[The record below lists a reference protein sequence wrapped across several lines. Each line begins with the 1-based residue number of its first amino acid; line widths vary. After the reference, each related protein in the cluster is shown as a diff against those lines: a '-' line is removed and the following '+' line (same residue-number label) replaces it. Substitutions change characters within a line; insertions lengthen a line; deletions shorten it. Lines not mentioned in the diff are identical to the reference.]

1 MPPASPQDQAGRVQR
16 GIDVDFIQDELSAG
30 YPSPE
35 GRKAPAC
42 ARRAGGVP
50 RPGTPEQLEAL
61 RQLAEMLTG
70 SLDLDEVLLQVRR
83 AVIEVL
89 GFDRC
94 GVWLVDEEQRT
105 VQGRWGTDRQ
115 GNLVDERHLQ
125 FDIRDAMNCF
135 GWVAQNGQPFMFF
148 SDFELHAQQTGKRC
162 PPPVMEGVKENAALA
177 MRSGDRVVGVITVDN
192 LLTGR
197 PFGQEDLDAMW
208 PFVDLAGAAVANAR
222 LYDRARRQ
230 EALLREILEIS
241 RELSAE
247 LSLGRLLE
255 ALAEHATA
263 LAGVPRAD
271 LLLKTDE
278 ETLELLVGVRK
289 DRGLAYNHVDQPG
302 AVRIPMGGSP
312 LMARALREG
321 RSFTTE
327 GPDDPQYNE
336 AEREWA
342 RAHGYQATA
351 IIPMLHGGRPIG
363 LLTLIET
370 RHPRRITA
378 SEVELFQM
386 LAGQAAIAIENA
398 RLYEAAEASY
408 RELQA
413 THERLVQSE
422 RLRALG
428 EMGGAVAH
436 HFNNTLATVIGNAE
450 LALRPGVLASEVR
463 RRLETIARAACSS
476 ADVVKRVQQF
486 ARQGNS
492 MPRVPVDLAAV
503 AEEALAT
510 AQPLREAA
518 QAGCHRPIVLR
529 RLLQPVPPLLA
540 DPMELRQALIYLIEN
555 AVEAMP
561 AGGTLTLQ
569 TAVEAPHVVLRVR
582 DTGAGIPAAIRPRIF
597 EPFFT
602 TRPAPRSGLGLSVTY
617 GILNRHRGT
626 VEVESEEGMG
636 STFTLRFPVAQPP
649 AEVVPPPAARPAS
662 RPPIAAKVLV
672 VEDDPLVREVVESV
686 LAADGYVVTSVSSA
700 EAALDSLSDPALSL
714 VITDHGLPGMSG
726 ADLARTVKAVRPS
739 LPIVMLTG
747 WSADLEQGAAH
758 GVIDLLLS
766 KPIAIR
772 SLQEAI
778 RQRLG
783 RPPEA

>member
-1 MPPASPQDQAGRVQR
+1 
-16 GIDVDFIQDELSAG
+16 VDFIQDELSDRQ
-30 YPSPE
+30 PSPE
-35 GRKAPAC
+35 GRKLPPG
-42 ARRAGGVP
+42 ARRARGVP

-61 RQLAEMLTG
+61 RQLAEMLTC

-94 GVWLVDEEQRT
+94 GVWVVDEEQRS

-115 GNLVDERHLQ
+115 GDLVDEHHLQ

-135 GWVAQNGQPFMFF
+135 GWVAHGGQPFLFL
-148 SDFELHAQQTGKRC
+148 SDFELHARQTGKPS
-162 PPPVMEGVKENAALA
+162 PPPVMEGVKENAAVA
-177 MRSGDRVVGVITVDN
+177 MRAGGRVVGVITVDN

-197 PFGQEDLDAMW
+197 PFGREDLDAMW
-208 PFVDLAGAAVANAR
+208 PFVDLASAAVANAR

-230 EALLREILEIS
+230 ESVLRQMLEIS

-247 LSLGRLLE
+247 RCFGRVLE

-271 LLLKTDE
+271 LLLKTGQD
-278 ETLELLVGVRK
+278 TVELLVGVQK
-289 DRGLAYNHVDQPG
+289 DRGIAYNYIDRPG
-302 AVRIPMGGSP
+302 TVRLTLTGCS

-327 GPDDPQYNE
+327 GPDDPQYSDK
-336 AEREWA
+336 ERGWA
-342 RAHGYQATA
+342 RDHGYQATA
-351 IIPMLHGGRPIG
+351 IIPMLHGGCPIG
-363 LLTLIET
+363 LLTLVET
-370 RHPRRITA
+370 RHPHRITS
-378 SEVELFQM
+378 SEVELIQM

-408 RELQA
+408 RELQE
-413 THERLVQSE
+413 THERLVQGE

-428 EMGGAVAH
+428 EMGGAIAH
-436 HFNNTLATVIGNAE
+436 HFNNTLATVLGNAE

-476 ADVVKRVQQF
+476 ADLVKRVQQF
-486 ARQGNS
+486 ARQGNT
-492 MPRVPVDLAAV
+492 MPPVPVDLAAV

-518 QAGCHRPIVLR
+518 EAGSPRPVVLR
-529 RLLQPVPPLLA
+529 RLLEPMPPLPA
-540 DPMELRQALIYLIEN
+540 NPMELRQALIYLIEN
-555 AVEAMP
+555 AVDAMP

-569 TAVEAPHVVLRVR
+569 TAVEGQHLVLRVK
-582 DTGAGIPAAIRPRIF
+582 DTGAGIPAAIRHRIF

-617 GILNRHRGT
+617 GILTRHRGT
-626 VEVESEEGMG
+626 VEVESQEGVG
-636 STFTLRFPVAQPP
+636 TTFTLRFPLTESP
-649 AEVVPPPAARPAS
+649 AEAAPPPAARPAA
-662 RPPIAAKVLV
+662 RPPRATKILV

-686 LAADGYVVTSVSSA
+686 LATDGYVVTSVSSA
-700 EAALDSLSDPALSL
+700 EAALVALPDPALSL

-726 ADLARTVKAVRPS
+726 ADLARAVKAARPE
-739 LPIVMLTG
+739 LPVVMLTG
-747 WSADLEQGAAH
+747 WSEDLEESAPYGA
-758 GVIDLLLS
+758 VDLLLA
-766 KPIAIR
+766 KPLALMA
-772 SLQEAI
+772 LQEAI
-778 RQRLG
+778 RKLLG
-783 RPPEA
+783 RPS